1 MALADLC
8 YRCPDCGHDPMA
20 GKGDRAWCSSCGF
33 RVRRRRNGIYATRS
47 GHGPQVAQ
55 APTLVRPM
63 EPLHGADHPFR
74 HSARAMV
81 SWRIGQ
87 EPIWRGG
94 KLRGFAERMGAPLPG
109 TATLDREAISIE
121 SSGVPTPNPSATGPS
136 SGAPTPNSDAVRRPL
151 QGQPSARWGYLE
163 LKAMQTSSSSLQ
175 ISLPGDRLVQ
185 LRFTDDSPKRWE
197 DLLQQLIREAYRR
210 AGRGHVHEFQP
221 RVGVR

>member
-20 GKGDRAWCSSCGF
+20 GKGDRAWCPSCGL
-33 RVRRRRNGIYATRS
+33 RVRRRRDGIYATRS

-55 APTLVRPM
+55 APTLARPM
-63 EPLHGADHPFR
+63 EPLDGADHPFR

-121 SSGVPTPNPSATGPS
+121 SSAGPN
-136 SGAPTPNSDAVRRPL
+136 PNSDAVCQPLPSRPS
-151 QGQPSARWGYLE
+151 GRWDYLD

-175 ISLPGDRLVQ
+175 VSLPGDRLVQ

-197 DLLQQLIREAYRR
+197 DLLRQLIRAAYQR
-210 AGRGHVHEFQP
+210 AGRGRVHEFQP
-221 RVGVR
+221 RIAVR